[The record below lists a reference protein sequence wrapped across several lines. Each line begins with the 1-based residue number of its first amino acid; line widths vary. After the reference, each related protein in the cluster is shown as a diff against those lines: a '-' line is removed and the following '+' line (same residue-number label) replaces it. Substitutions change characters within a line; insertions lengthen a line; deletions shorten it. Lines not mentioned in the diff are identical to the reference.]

1 MASFASGRIDRLR
14 GPPSPPQQT
23 RQRGGHF
30 ERACAVHSKQTM
42 RNCPYFANAQHP
54 RIARALGDYLRV
66 NNRRI
71 LVRRSPISR
80 ENQQKGTTDH
90 GNANTIYI
98 YTGLE

>member
-42 RNCPYFANAQHP
+42 RNCPYFANARRT
-54 RIARALGDYLRV
+54 RIARALNDQLRAS
-66 NNRRI
+66 NAPMLI
-71 LVRRSPISR
+71 QHSPISR
-80 ENQQKGTTDH
+80 QNPQKGTSDH
-90 GNANTIYI
+90 GNANTIYM